1 MAWLALQILLL
12 FMPVATSDHS
22 GGEVAQPPFRKGI
35 IEGGKKIEIKI
46 IKNFYFVRVTKSH
59 GPEPDRSPFSPVSLD
74 WLKV

>member
-22 GGEVAQPPFRKGI
+22 G
-35 IEGGKKIEIKI
+35 EIKI